1 MRIGWSELIVI
12 LVLAFLL
19 FGTQRVSGLGK
30 ALGKSVR
37 EFKEEVAPQ
46 DKEKEVKE
54 ATTHGDEKPESGN
67 SQA

>member
-1 MRIGWSELIVI
+1 MRIGWSELLVI
-12 LVLAFLL
+12 LILAFLL

-46 DKEKEVKE
+46 DKEKDVKE
-54 ATTHGDEKPESGN
+54 AASHDGTEGAESGK
-67 SQA
+67 QA

>member
-37 EFKEEVAPQ
+37 EFKEEVNQ
-46 DKEKEVKE
+46 DKEKEARE
-54 ATTHGDEKPESGN
+54 AATHGEEKSES
-67 SQA
+67 

>member
-12 LVLAFLL
+12 LVIAFLL

-37 EFKEEVAPQ
+37 EFKEEVNQ
-46 DKEKEVKE
+46 DKDEKEVKE
-54 ATTHGDEKPESGN
+54 ATAHGEGKPE
-67 SQA
+67 A

>member
-30 ALGKSVR
+30 ALGRSIR
-37 EFKEEVAPQ
+37 EFKEEVAPE
-46 DKEKEVKE
+46 DRKKETEE
-54 ATTHGDEKPESGN
+54 TMPHGNENSGAGN
-67 SQA
+67 LQA